1 MVDTALVVAGG
12 TIVSVVW
19 GILAIRDSIKKNRL
33 TDAEQRRDEANRIIQ
48 AVDSKLG
55 IIKTQSEKDRE
66 LFIADKN
73 EKDKLIL
80 TLKEDI
86 HILERHLEELCKSVS
101 KHDGILEQQAPA
113 LKQVTDAINDLKIQV
128 GVLEKGL
135 TK

>member
-1 MVDTALVVAGG
+1 M
-12 TIVSVVW
+12 W

-66 LFIADKN
+66 LFIADKS

-101 KHDGILEQQAPA
+101 KHEGILEQQGPA
-113 LKQVTDAINDLKIQV
+113 IIQVTNAINDLKIQV

-135 TK
+135 NN

>member
-1 MVDTALVVAGG
+1 MVDTTLVVAGG
-12 TIVSVVW
+12 AIVSIVW
-19 GILAIRDSIKKNRL
+19 GVLAIRDMMKKNRL
-33 TDAEQRRDEANRIIQ
+33 TDAEQRRDEANRIID

-55 IIKTQSEKDRE
+55 IIKTQAQKDRE
-66 LFIADKN
+66 LFIADKS

-86 HILERHLEELCKSVS
+86 HVLEKHLEELCKSVS

-113 LKQVTDAINDLKIQV
+113 IKQVTDAINDLKVQV
-128 GVLEKGL
+128 GILEKGL